1 MRLVWVGALVLLIAS
16 VASLISNR
24 QSGRLL
30 EDGWAGATKV
40 LPDAMLSDLERSTPA
55 YGRRVFALLPEP
67 LRERFAAKMW
77 TAVEV
82 MIFRS
87 LLLWHV
93 TPALLIAFVIGFLE
107 GSWARTNQKTLIKMH
122 SPMRFS
128 LALMMQG
135 LIPVVALLWITAPI
149 ALSATLLVFANG
161 TLAIVSTR
169 NLIVHAPTQF

>member
-16 VASLISNR
+16 LASLVANH
-24 QSGRLL
+24 QSRRLL
-30 EDGWAGATKV
+30 DEGWASAANV
-40 LPDAMLSDLERSTPA
+40 LSDARLSELQQTTIA
-55 YGRRVFALLPEP
+55 YTTHIFGLLPEP
-67 LRERFAAKMW
+67 FRQKFATKTW

-82 MIFRS
+82 LTFRS
-87 LLLWHV
+87 LLLWHMAPSV
-93 TPALLIAFVIGFLE
+93 LILCMVGFLE
-107 GSWARTNQKTLIKMH
+107 GSWARANQKGLIKMH

-149 ALSATLLVFANG
+149 PVSASVLVFAIS

-169 NLIVHAPTQF
+169 NLMVHAPTRF

>member
-1 MRLVWVGALVLLIAS
+1 MRLVWVGTLVLLIAS
-16 VASLISNR
+16 LASLISNA

-30 EDGWAGATKV
+30 EDGWAAATNV
-40 LPDAMLSDLERSTPA
+40 LPGAKLSDLQHSTPA
-55 YGRRVFALLPEP
+55 YSRRVFALLPEP
-67 LRERFAAKMW
+67 LRERIAAKTW

-87 LLLWHV
+87 LLLWHL
-93 TPALLIAFVIGFLE
+93 TPALLIPFIVGLVE

-128 LALMMQG
+128 LALMVQG

-149 ALSATLLVFANG
+149 PVSASLLVFAIG
-161 TLAIVSTR
+161 IFAIVSTR

>member
-1 MRLVWVGALVLLIAS
+1 MRLVWVGALVILIAS
-16 VASLISNR
+16 LASLISNR

-30 EDGWAGATKV
+30 ENGWASATKV
-40 LPDAMLSDLERSTPA
+40 LPDAKLSEFERSTPA
-55 YGRRVFALLPEP
+55 YSRRVFALAPEP
-67 LRERFAAKMW
+67 LRDRFAAKMW

-93 TPALLIAFVIGFLE
+93 TPALLVPFVIGFLE
-107 GSWARTNQKTLIKMH
+107 GSWARSNQKTLIKMH

-128 LALMMQG
+128 LALTTQG
-135 LIPVVALLWITAPI
+135 LIPIVALLWIVAPI
-149 ALSATLLVFANG
+149 ALSATLVVFAIG

-169 NLIVHAPTQF
+169 NLIVHAPTHF

>member
-1 MRLVWVGALVLLIAS
+1 MRLVWVGALVLL
-16 VASLISNR
+16 VASLASLVSNH
-24 QSGRLL
+24 QSRRLL
-30 EDGWAGATKV
+30 DEGWASAANV
-40 LPDAMLSDLERSTPA
+40 LSDARMSDLERSTPA
-55 YGRRVFALLPEP
+55 YSRRVFALIPEP

-82 MIFRS
+82 MLFRS

-93 TPALLIAFVIGFLE
+93 TPALLIPFIIGFSE
-107 GSWARTNQKTLIKMH
+107 GSWTRSNQKTLIKMH

-128 LALMMQG
+128 LALMIQG

-149 ALSATLLVFANG
+149 ALSATLLVLAIG
-161 TLAIVSTR
+161 TLTIVSTR